1 MDQTNSLNIFTDG
14 GSRGN
19 PGPSALG
26 VYIENDKGIVLDEM
40 GKYLGI
46 TTNNIAEYS
55 AIVAALEWILQNKAR
70 MPQLSKISF
79 YMDSQLASS
88 QLNGLY
94 RIKNPHL
101 RELLF
106 EARQKESQIG
116 LPITYSHVPRE
127 QNKKADA
134 LVNIALDNAVNV
146 A

>member
-1 MDQTNSLNIFTDG
+1 MDQTNSLNIYTDG

-19 PGPSALG
+19 PGPSSLG
-26 VYIENDKGIVLDEM
+26 VYIENDKGMVLDELST
-40 GKYLGI
+40 YLGV

-55 AIVAALEWILQNKAR
+55 AILAGLNWIAQNKSQ
-70 MPQLSKISF
+70 MPGLTKVNF

-94 RIKNPHL
+94 KIKNPNL

-106 EARQKESQIG
+106 EARQKEAQIN

-134 LVNIALDNAVNV
+134 LVNKALDENQLKA
-146 A
+146 

>member
-1 MDQTNSLNIFTDG
+1 MDQTINLSIYTDG

-19 PGPSALG
+19 PGPSSLG
-26 VYIENDKGIVLDEM
+26 VFIENDKGMVLDEIST
-40 GKYLGI
+40 YLGV

-55 AIVAALEWILQNKAR
+55 AILAALNWIVQKKAQ
-70 MPQLSKISF
+70 MPALTKINF

-94 RIKNPHL
+94 KIKNPRL

-106 EARQKESQIG
+106 EAKQKESEIG

-134 LVNIALDNAVNV
+134 LVNKALDQNQLKP
-146 A
+146 

>member
-1 MDQTNSLNIFTDG
+1 MDQTNAINIFTDG

-26 VYIENDKGIVLDEM
+26 AYIENDKGIVLNEISQ
-40 GKYLGI
+40 YLGV

-55 AIVAALEWILQNKAR
+55 AIVAALNWIVENKSQ
-70 MPQLSKISF
+70 MPNLSKISF

-94 RIKNPHL
+94 RIKNPNL
-101 RELLF
+101 RVLLF
-106 EARQKESQIG
+106 EARQKEAEIG

-134 LVNIALDNAVNV
+134 LVNLALDKAASV